1 MDFQLQNKIV
11 FVSGSYRGTGH
22 TIAERFVSEGAR
34 VIVHGHNLDQ
44 LATLDLSPFAGSVVG
59 DLGTQAGM
67 AAVVDQIVKKYDTL
81 DVLVNNYGIAMGGN
95 LEQLSY
101 EDWHAMYDHNLV
113 SVAQLSTQLLP
124 LLKQSSQGRIIHLGT
139 IGSTRPNA
147 GCPTTMQPKAPLR
160 TSPSA

>member
-34 VIVHGHNLDQ
+34 VIVHAHNPDQ

-67 AAVVDQIVKKYDTL
+67 AAVVDQIVKEFKTGDFIQDMKKLNMHWQVNIEALPGNDECWVSYDDIL
-81 DVLVNNYGIAMGGN
+81 CIILEIAY
-95 LEQLSY
+95 Q
-101 EDWHAMYDHNLV
+101 
-113 SVAQLSTQLLP
+113 
-124 LLKQSSQGRIIHLGT
+124 
-139 IGSTRPNA
+139 
-147 GCPTTMQPKAPLR
+147 
-160 TSPSA
+160 